1 MAIPLTTDIAQ
12 MFDGYGRQARLFPG
26 LLTIFPPLLA
36 VMAWFPWL
44 ILSSVAATLLTI
56 ATSCGLLYALGSW
69 ARTKGRRIEPGLRKR
84 WGGWPTTIL
93 LRHTSELDV
102 HTRKRYHA
110 FLGGAVP
117 DLPAFPTAEQEAAD
131 PAAANSVYDSAVIW
145 LKERARGKEFA
156 MVNRENAQY
165 GFRRNLRGLKPIGIT
180 ACVIT
185 LLASVGAIIYSNP
198 GFIDLIQAHAWRA
211 AITVLTPLGPAVLSA
226 MAVNAFAILIWI
238 FVVSN
243 RWVYEAGIQYA
254 TALLATCDKVQLQQ
268 TPAARNAAITG
279 N

>member
-1 MAIPLTTDIAQ
+1 

-44 ILSSVAATLLTI
+44 IVSSVAATLLTI

-93 LRHTSELDV
+93 LRHTSDLDV
-102 HTRKRYHA
+102 HTRQRYHT
-110 FLGGAVP
+110 FLGSAVP
-117 DLPAFPTAEQEAAD
+117 NLPAFPTAAQEAAD
-131 PAAANSVYDSAVIW
+131 PGAANAIYDSAVVW

-165 GFRRNLRGLKPIGIT
+165 GFRRNLLGLKPIGIIVCIFT
-180 ACVIT
+180 M
-185 LLASVGAIIYSNP
+185 LASVGAIVYSNP
-198 GFIDLIQAHAWRA
+198 GFIDLLQKHQWRA
-211 AITVLTPLGPAVLSA
+211 AIAVLTPLGPAVLSA
-226 MAVNAFAILIWI
+226 MAVNAFATLIWI
-238 FVVSN
+238 FLVTK
-243 RWVYEAGIQYA
+243 RWVLEAGMQYA
-254 TALLATCDKVQLQQ
+254 TALLATCDKIQLQHS
-268 TPAARNAAITG
+268 AAVR
-279 N
+279 